1 MFLGRL
7 VIDLCVSCRYCF
19 GQTTVLLLDSRFS
32 LFGSRF
38 LRLDRFRML
47 GQLGSFLLYP
57 ADSHT
62 MSLRPHA
69 TCPRIPVYVLSTPHQ
84 GQHAAQWIL
93 VRLRTAQGPLRLPPL
108 LPCIFLVLE
117 LDPMSFVRLFAPPLD
132 RGGGGVLLCFH
143 YFLALIRPCDQLTL
157 FPPLIFISRP
167 LAGNRYCQ
175 HVEGCC
181 PHRMRGDASHLV
193 VAHL

>member
-1 MFLGRL
+1 VICCCPCDQFLACL
-7 VIDLCVSCRYCF
+7 A
-19 GQTTVLLLDSRFS
+19 QSRFS
-32 LFGSRF
+32 LCGSWF
-38 LRLDRFRML
+38 LRLNGFEML
-47 GQLGSFLLYP
+47 GHVWLLLVVSCRLAP
-57 ADSHT
+57 

-157 FPPLIFISRP
+157 FPPLIFISRS